1 MNNISLVP
9 SAMARMLP
17 AWQPQQSIA
26 PAAQDEHQAQR
37 VADTVTQSSS
47 RGPLA
52 RRPRLA
58 PELAPPGAA
67 PLDVAL
73 LPVLVPQMAGQ
84 HPAMVPG
91 ASSEAF
97 VALHRA
103 AATAAARGVIEP
115 GEAVVAQAYRWLGL
129 VTADGAL
136 VYPTPAQMR
145 ALAGLETVAA
155 SMQMAGELLS
165 DAPAL
170 QAELAKAS
178 AVPEEELPIRMTS
191 DPRMAYVLMLV
202 AILMQ
207 MNASQ
212 REQAV
217 AMVNLAVQSV
227 QAMGESME
235 RSAKS
240 TQTAKIVVL
249 AVGAV
254 VAGGG
259 VAMGGVAAYRGISSL
274 RANKVNQDALSVK
287 AGAVN
292 SESALGLNNA
302 PSGSAATPPHVA
314 ATRNLAQTASER
326 ASTLESSHAVNNL
339 QNGVV
344 SSGAHALTQAGTSA
358 GAVAGSPYDLES
370 TGHSVD
376 AEKDRVHKDVEF
388 DLGNRINQDVS
399 KTSEAERALFT
410 VYSNRGQDNKQA
422 ADHIVGNMKR

>member
-1 MNNISLVP
+1 MNHLSITAATITAKRPLPPAYGSSTP
-9 SAMARMLP
+9 STQDGEQAR
-17 AWQPQQSIA
+17 
-26 PAAQDEHQAQR
+26 R
-37 VADTVTQSSS
+37 VADAITQQ
-47 RGPLA
+47 PLHA
-52 RRPRLA
+52 TAKRPRLA
-58 PELAPPGAA
+58 PELAAPGAP
-67 PLDVAL
+67 PLAIAQLAVQ
-73 LPVLVPQMAGQ
+73 VPQMAGQ

-97 VALHRA
+97 VSLHRA
-103 AATAAARGVIEP
+103 AAALAATGTDQP
-115 GEAVVAQAYRWLGL
+115 DEAVLQAAERL
-129 VTADGAL
+129 VGRVSRDGTL
-136 VYPTPAQMR
+136 VYPTAAQIR
-145 ALAGLETVAA
+145 ALAGLERVPHEQEW
-155 SMQMAGELLS
+155 MGELLS
-165 DAPAL
+165 DAPEL
-170 QAELAKAS
+170 QAELVKAS
-178 AVPEEELPIRMTS
+178 SIPEEELPVRMAS

-249 AVGAV
+249 AVGAA

-274 RANKVNQDALSVK
+274 RANKVNQDALAVK
-287 AGAVN
+287 GGAVN

-302 PSGSAATPPHVA
+302 PSGSAATPPHVS

-326 ASTLESSHAVNNL
+326 ASTLESNHAVNNL
-339 QNGVV
+339 QNVV
-344 SSGAHALTQAGTSA
+344 VNNGAHAVTQAGTSA
-358 GAVAGSPYDLES
+358 GAVAGSPYDLQS